1 MNYTYDYAGASS
13 HELLKET
20 TPKGTYQLTYGRT
33 DAQGLPVI
41 EQLKKDNLT
50 AYVEHD
56 PVTGQPVM
64 LRTASGKQA
73 LYIIDGT
80 GNPAALITDA
90 AYRAFAYEYDPYG
103 TPTLTKVSGGNA
115 VNQNPYLFKM
125 GLQDRTTGW
134 VKYGARWYNP
144 GTGRWTQ
151 MDTLDTPLNPAN
163 ANRYAYAAND
173 PINNTDPLGRTADV
187 SVTGCAI
194 VCASFGWTTGSDG
207 RPHFQLSGGL
217 GADIGVTADI
227 GGNTESDVNT
237 GNSGSLGCSA
247 AYGAGLYGQ
256 LSGQEGGGG
265 SSASG
270 GYEVGFGIGCNAL
283 YTHTF

>member
-1 MNYTYDYAGASS
+1 M
-13 HELLKET
+13 LKET

-90 AYRAFAYEYDPYG
+90 AYRAFAYDYDPYG

-173 PINNTDPLGRTADV
+173 PINNTDPTGR
-187 SVTGCAI
+187 
-194 VCASFGWTTGSDG
+194 ASFGE
-207 RPHFQLSGGL
+207 FLGGL
-217 GADIGVTADI
+217 FNTAVTATGALLAAGTKTSPVTLVIAGGAACLGGALAEAI
-227 GGNTESDVNT
+227 GNKIDEGR
-237 GNSGSLGCSA
+237 NSTLG
-247 AYGAGLYGQ
+247 
-256 LSGQEGGGG
+256 
-265 SSASG
+265 
-270 GYEVGFGIGCNAL
+270 EVGVGCVHGIAFYVTGAAIGKFGKYVRGSAE
-283 YTHTF
+283 